1 MSQPNGSPGLS
12 RPIITLTIRWLP
24 LAEKETPAQQK
35 IVLGVTLADSEGT
48 TTAPLLQVTTAAE
61 LGELPSALLVQL
73 VERAAGTLPVQL
85 RNLQS
90 QKTQAFTA
98 RATSVNSSPSINA
111 PTTALTGGNSDA
123 DADESTQLKLFQ
135 SEVSQN
141 GHSEN

>member
-1 MSQPNGSPGLS
+1 MSQPNASPGPS

-24 LAEKETPAQQK
+24 LAENEMPAQQK

-85 RNLQS
+85 RKLQS
-90 QKTQAFTA
+90 QKNQAFTA
-98 RATSVNSSPSINA
+98 RATPVNSSHPINA
-111 PTTALTGGNSDA
+111 PTTASTGGNSDS

-135 SEVSQN
+135 S
-141 GHSEN
+141 